1 MNDRKLGTI
10 GFLTHT
16 SVAVLMTI
24 AGLSSVSAQ
33 ESADAEKLFKEGI
46 FLREQGQIFNS
57 INALETVLTNDP
69 TLQRARLELA
79 VAYFRALNYE
89 QASKQAQRVLDDPK
103 TPETVRLA
111 VLTFLAQIK
120 RDEAALAANPHNF
133 EPSISLGAMYDNN
146 VNVGPSGTTLP
157 GGLVLTPGSS
167 PKSDWASV
175 LQAGVTHTYNSPL
188 VIPFGQT
195 PTRLIWQSSAGYYHK
210 GYVNMTDF
218 NLTALTFATGPGF
231 IAPNSWRAKLNFQVD
246 NLRLGSEQ
254 LGLYSSVAP
263 TATWQLKNGEL
274 TVDGLALHKRFD
286 RKIDDG
292 RDSNYFSAGLSY
304 GHLFFTGKL
313 AAQVG
318 VKGFNEKAD
327 LERFT
332 NRGWEGFIG
341 ANVAA
346 WTNGSVYGRYS
357 YRTARYD
364 GVEPIFAV
372 AREEFEDRYE
382 LGAGHNFKE
391 GLMKDWKLSGNWI
404 RSEAHA
410 NVSIYTYQ
418 REVLSVNLARSF

>member
-1 MNDRKLGTI
+1 M
-10 GFLTHT
+10 
-16 SVAVLMTI
+16 
-24 AGLSSVSAQ
+24 
-33 ESADAEKLFKEGI
+33 
-46 FLREQGQIFNS
+46 
-57 INALETVLTNDP
+57 
-69 TLQRARLELA
+69 
-79 VAYFRALNYE
+79 
-89 QASKQAQRVLDDPK
+89 
-103 TPETVRLA
+103 
-111 VLTFLAQIK
+111 
-120 RDEAALAANPHNF
+120 
-133 EPSISLGAMYDNN
+133 
-146 VNVGPSGTTLP
+146 
-157 GGLVLTPGSS
+157 
-167 PKSDWASV
+167 
-175 LQAGVTHTYNSPL
+175 
-188 VIPFGQT
+188 
-195 PTRLIWQSSAGYYHK
+195 
-210 GYVNMTDF
+210 
-218 NLTALTFATGPGF
+218 
-231 IAPNSWRAKLNFQVD
+231 
-246 NLRLGSEQ
+246 
-254 LGLYSSVAP
+254 YSSVAP

-382 LGAGHNFKE
+382 SLVQATTSRK
-391 GLMKDWKLSGNWI
+391 
-404 RSEAHA
+404 A
-410 NVSIYTYQ
+410 
-418 REVLSVNLARSF
+418 